1 MTIPSWS
8 AKRGQ
13 EPKRPMPDLPV
24 IQTAQVLAERYG
36 PSYRWLVTVTGMT
49 GVVSMV
55 LAMTTVNV
63 AVPDVM
69 GAFGIGQDKA
79 QWMSSAYMATMTA
92 GMLINAWLT
101 GIFGERRVF
110 VSALFFF
117 SLGALM
123 GGSAPTEDALIFARV
138 LQGFS
143 AGVAQPLVMATIFTV
158 FPPERRGMAMG
169 VFGLGVVFA
178 PAIGPTLGGLMIEYF
193 SWRYV
198 FFISLPFCVVA
209 AGMGLLFMP
218 TRRIPREIPPF
229 DWLGFALLCAAL
241 FGLMTGIADG
251 QREGWTSDT
260 IVLRLALGALAGVAF
275 VLWEL
280 HTPRALLD
288 VRIFANIEF
297 SAAAMIAF
305 IFGAGMMGSTYIIP
319 VFVQTIIGFTP
330 LLAGLMMM
338 PAGLMLAVIFP
349 LAGRLSDAMPAS
361 LMIIGGLLLFA
372 LGFAWMVEADVDT
385 TFWTLVAMIM
395 VSRLGLGFINPSLNA
410 SSLKALPADK
420 VRQGSGVANFMR
432 QLGGAFGIN
441 LMVAFFEI
449 RTRFHA
455 DALTATQSWDNQT
468 TQRLLHQLE
477 QLLQRAGLP
486 YQQQKAMALDYLGT
500 IVNLNAQTMAFSDT
514 FIVVGAVALIALVPA
529 AMLSRSQRRARRL
542 AFS

>member
-1 MTIPSWS
+1 MTYDS
-8 AKRGQ
+8 A
-13 EPKRPMPDLPV
+13 
-24 IQTAQVLAERYG
+24 QTLSERYG
-36 PSYRWLVTVTGMT
+36 PAYRWLVTVTGML

-92 GMLINAWLT
+92 GMLINAWMT
-101 GIFGERRVF
+101 GVLGERRTF
-110 VSALFFF
+110 VGALFFF
-117 SLGALM
+117 SVGALL
-123 GGSAPTEDALIFARV
+123 GGTAPTEDTLIFARV

-158 FPPERRGMAMG
+158 FPADRRGSAMG
-169 VFGLGVVFA
+169 IFGLGVVFA

-198 FFISLPFCVVA
+198 FFISLPFCAIA
-209 AGMGLLFMP
+209 ALMGLVFMP
-218 TRRIPREIPPF
+218 TRPIPPRIPPF
-229 DWLGFALLCAAL
+229 DWLGFALLCTGL

-251 QREGWTSDT
+251 QREGWDSDV
-260 IVLRLALGALAGVAF
+260 IVFRLALGAVAGVAF

-280 HTPRALLD
+280 NTPRAMLD
-288 VRIFANIEF
+288 VRIFGNVEF
-297 SAAAMIAF
+297 SAAALIAF

-319 VFVQTIIGFTP
+319 VFVQTCIGFTP

-338 PAGLMLAVIFP
+338 PAGLMLAFIFP
-349 LAGRLSDAMPAS
+349 LAGRMSDAMPAS
-361 LMIIGGLLLFA
+361 TMIIGGLLLFA
-372 LGFAWMVEADVDT
+372 LGFLWMVGADVDT
-385 TFWTLVAMIM
+385 TFWTLVGMIM

-420 VRQGSGVANFMR
+420 VRQAAGVSNFMR

-441 LMVAFFEI
+441 LMVAFFEM

-455 DALTATQSWDNQT
+455 DALTATQNWGNHT
-468 TQRLLHQLE
+468 TDRLLQQVE
-477 QLLQRAGLP
+477 RLLQQEGLP
-486 YQQQKAMALDYLGT
+486 YQQQKAGALEFLGSM
-500 IVNLNAQTMAFSDT
+500 LNAKAQMLAFSDT
-514 FIVVGAVALIALVPA
+514 FIVIAVVALAALLPA
-529 AMLSRSQRRARRL
+529 ALLSRSQRRTRPAWT
-542 AFS
+542 

>member
-1 MTIPSWS
+1 MTSDS
-8 AKRGQ
+8 
-13 EPKRPMPDLPV
+13 PV
-24 IQTAQVLAERYG
+24 IQTAQVLSERYG
-36 PSYRWLVTVTGMT
+36 PSYRWLVTISGMV

-110 VSALFFF
+110 ATALCTF
-117 SLGALM
+117 SLGAVL
-123 GGSAPTEDALIFARV
+123 GGTAPTEDSLILARI

-158 FPPERRGMAMG
+158 FPPERRGSAMG

-178 PAIGPTLGGLMIEYF
+178 PAIGPTLGGMMIEYF

-198 FFISLPFCVVA
+198 FFISLPFCVIA
-209 AGMGLLFMP
+209 AVLGLFFMP

-229 DWLGFALLCAAL
+229 DWLGFGLLGVALL
-241 FGLMTGIADG
+241 GLMTGIADG
-251 QREGWTSDT
+251 QREGWRSDV
-260 IVLRLALGALAGVAF
+260 IVFRLVLGFAASFAF
-275 VLWEL
+275 IAWEL
-280 HTPRALLD
+280 YTPRALLD
-288 VRIFANIEF
+288 VRIFANLEF
-297 SAAAMIAF
+297 SAAALIAF
-305 IFGAGMMGSTYIIP
+305 IFGAGMLGSTYVIP
-319 VFVQTIIGFTP
+319 VFVQTQIGFTP
-330 LLAGLMMM
+330 LLAGLLMM
-338 PAGLMLAVIFP
+338 PAGLMLAFIFP
-349 LAGRLSDAMPAS
+349 LAGRLSDAFPAS
-361 LMIIGGLLLFA
+361 AMIIVGLLLFA
-372 LGFAWMVEADVDT
+372 LGFAWMTLADIDT

-395 VSRLGLGFINPSLNA
+395 VSRLGLGLINPSLNA
-410 SSLKALPADK
+410 SSLKALPPDK

-441 LMVAFFEI
+441 LMVAFFEV

-455 DALTATQSWDNQT
+455 DALTATQSWDNKT
-468 TQRLLHQLE
+468 TERLLHQVQ
-477 QLLQRAGLP
+477 QLMQRSGLP
-486 YQQQKAMALDYLGT
+486 YQQQKAGALEYLGT
-500 IVNLNAQTMAFSDT
+500 ILNINAQEMAFSDT
-514 FIVVGAVALIALVPA
+514 FVVVGIVALLALVPA

>member
-1 MTIPSWS
+1 MTS
-8 AKRGQ
+8 AS
-13 EPKRPMPDLPV
+13 PV
-24 IQTAQVLAERYG
+24 IQTAQVLSERYG
-36 PSYRWLVTVTGMT
+36 PSYRWLVTISGMV

-110 VSALFFF
+110 VTALCTF
-117 SLGALM
+117 SLGAVM
-123 GGSAPTEDALIFARV
+123 GGTAPTEDSLILARI

-158 FPPERRGMAMG
+158 FPPERRGSAMG

-198 FFISLPFCVVA
+198 FFISLPFCVIA
-209 AGMGLLFMP
+209 AVLGLFFMP

-229 DWLGFALLCAAL
+229 DWLGFGLLCVALL
-241 FGLMTGIADG
+241 GLMTGIADG
-251 QREGWTSDT
+251 QREGWFSDT
-260 IVLRLALGALAGVAF
+260 IVLRLTVGTLASVAF

-280 HTPRALLD
+280 HTPRAMLD
-288 VRIFANIEF
+288 VRIFKNIEF

-338 PAGLMLAVIFP
+338 PAGIMLAFIFP
-349 LAGRLSDAMPAS
+349 LAGRLSDAFPAS
-361 LMIIGGLLLFA
+361 AMIIVGLLLFA
-372 LGFAWMVEADVDT
+372 LGFAWMTVADIDT

-395 VSRLGLGFINPSLNA
+395 VSRLGLGLINPSLNA
-410 SSLKALPADK
+410 SSLKALPPDK

-441 LMVAFFEI
+441 LMVAFFEV

-455 DALTATQSWDNQT
+455 DALTATQGWDNKT
-468 TQRLLHQLE
+468 TERLLHQVQ
-477 QLLQRAGLP
+477 QLLQRSGLP
-486 YQQQKAMALDYLGT
+486 FQQQKAGALEYLGT
-500 IVNLNAQTMAFSDT
+500 ILNISAQEMAFSDT
-514 FIVVGAVALIALVPA
+514 FVVVGIVALIALVPA

>member
-1 MTIPSWS
+1 LTSVSEPL
-8 AKRGQ
+8 RG
-13 EPKRPMPDLPV
+13 EPPRGAPV
-24 IQTAQVLAERYG
+24 QNAAFLAERYG
-36 PSYRWLVTVTGMT
+36 PAYRWLVTVTGMV

-92 GMLINAWLT
+92 GMLLNAWISGVL
-101 GIFGERRVF
+101 GERRTF
-110 VSALFFF
+110 IGALFFF
-117 SLGALM
+117 SLGAL
-123 GGSAPTEDALIFARV
+123 GGGMAPNEDVLIFARI

-143 AGVAQPLVMATIFTV
+143 AGIAQPLVMATIFTV
-158 FPPERRGMAMG
+158 FPPERRGSAMG

-198 FFISLPFCVVA
+198 FYISLPFCGLA
-209 AGMGLLFMP
+209 ALLGAFFMP
-218 TRRIPREIPPF
+218 TRPLAREAPPF
-229 DWLGFALLCAAL
+229 DWLGFALLL
-241 FGLMTGIADG
+241 VGLWGLMTGIADG
-251 QREGWTSDT
+251 QREGWNSDI
-260 IVLRLALGALAGVAF
+260 IVFRLVLGTGAAVGF

-288 VRIFANIEF
+288 MRIFANLEF
-297 SAAAMIAF
+297 ACAAVIAF

-319 VFVQTIIGFTP
+319 VFVQTMVGFTP

-338 PAGLMLAVIFP
+338 PAGLMLAFIFP

-361 LMIIGGLLLFA
+361 TMIIGGLVLFA
-372 LGFAWMVEADVDT
+372 AGFSLMVTADADT
-385 TFWTLVAMIM
+385 TFWTLVGMVM

-410 SSLKALPADK
+410 TSLKALPPDK
-420 VRQGSGVANFMR
+420 VRQGAGVANFMR

-441 LMVAFFEI
+441 LLVAFFEV

-455 DALTATQSWDNQT
+455 DALTATQDWGNRT
-468 TQRLLHQLE
+468 TERLLVLVE
-477 QLLQRAGLP
+477 QLMQRSGLP
-486 YQQQKAMALDYLGT
+486 FQQQKAAAQEYLGT
-500 IVNLNAQTMAFSDT
+500 MVNAQAQMLAFSDT
-514 FIVVGAVALIALVPA
+514 FIVIAIVALLALIPA
-529 AMLSRSQRRARRL
+529 ALLSRSQQRERRL
-542 AFS
+542 AWR

>member
-1 MTIPSWS
+1 
-8 AKRGQ
+8 
-13 EPKRPMPDLPV
+13 MPDTPAV
-24 IQTAQVLAERYG
+24 ATVQVLSERYG
-36 PSYRWLVTVTGMT
+36 PAYRWLVTVTGMV

-92 GMLINAWLT
+92 GMLINAWLV
-101 GIFGERRVF
+101 GVLGERRIF
-110 VSALFFF
+110 VGSLFFF
-117 SLGALM
+117 SLGALL
-123 GGSAPTEDALIFARV
+123 GGAAPTEDTLILARV

-143 AGVAQPLVMATIFTV
+143 AGVAQPLVMATIFSV
-158 FPPERRGMAMG
+158 FPPDRRGMAMG

-209 AGMGLLFMP
+209 ALLGLVFMP
-218 TRRIPREIPPF
+218 TRRVPREIPSF
-229 DWLGFALLCAAL
+229 DWLGFILLCMAL

-251 QREGWTSDT
+251 QREGWSSDI
-260 IVLRLALGALAGVAF
+260 IVLRLVVGALSGLAF

-280 HTPRALLD
+280 RTPRALLD
-288 VRIFANIEF
+288 IRIFANVEF

-338 PAGLMLAVIFP
+338 PAGLMLAFIFP
-349 LAGRLSDAMPAS
+349 LAGRLSDAMPGAT
-361 LMIIGGLLLFA
+361 MIIAGLLLFA
-372 LGFAWMVEADVDT
+372 TGFAWMVTADVNT
-385 TFWTLVAMIM
+385 TFWTLVGM
-395 VSRLGLGFINPSLNA
+395 VMLSRLGLGFINPSLNA
-410 SSLKALPADK
+410 SSLKALPAEK
-420 VRQGSGVANFMR
+420 VRQGAGIANFMR

-455 DALTATQSWDNQT
+455 DALTATQSWDNNT
-468 TQRLLHQLE
+468 TERLLRQVE
-477 QLLQRAGLP
+477 RLLQHDGLP
-486 YQQQKAMALDYLGT
+486 YQQQKAGAIDYLAT
-500 IVNLNAQTMAFSDT
+500 ILNINAQMMAFSDT
-514 FIVVGAVALIALVPA
+514 FIVVGAVALIALAPA
-529 AMLSRSQRRARRL
+529 LLLSRSQRRARRL
-542 AFS
+542 AFG

>member
-1 MTIPSWS
+1 MSTV
-8 AKRGQ
+8 AG
-13 EPKRPMPDLPV
+13 DLPL
-24 IQTAQVLAERYG
+24 QTAAALAERFG
-36 PSYRWLVTVTGMT
+36 PSYRWLVTVTGMI

-92 GMLINAWLT
+92 GMLINAWIT
-101 GIFGERRVF
+101 GVFGERRTF
-110 VSALFFF
+110 VTALISF
-117 SLGALM
+117 SIGALL
-123 GGSAPTEDALIFARV
+123 GGSAPNEDALIFARV

-209 AGMGLLFMP
+209 ALLGLVFMP
-218 TRRIPREIPPF
+218 TRALPKVIPPF
-229 DWLGFALLCAAL
+229 DWLGFALLCTAL

-251 QREGWTSDT
+251 QREGWSSDT
-260 IVLRLALGALAGVAF
+260 IVLRLLIGAAATVSF
-275 VLWEL
+275 IFWEL
-280 HTPRALLD
+280 KTPRALLD
-288 VRIFANIEF
+288 VRIFANVEF
-297 SAAAMIAF
+297 SAAATIAF

-338 PAGLMLAVIFP
+338 PAGIMLAFIFP

-361 LMIIGGLLLFA
+361 TMIIGGLLLFA
-372 LGFAWMVEADVDT
+372 LGFAWMTTADVDT
-385 TFWTLVAMIM
+385 TFWTLVGMVM

-410 SSLKALPADK
+410 SSLKALPVDK

-455 DALTATQSWDNQT
+455 DALTATQDWRNRT
-468 TQRLLHQLE
+468 TERMLTQLE
-477 QLLQRAGLP
+477 QLLQRSGLP
-486 YQQQKAMALDYLGT
+486 HQQQKAGAIDYLAT
-500 IVNLNAQTMAFSDT
+500 IVQSKAQIMAFSDT
-514 FIVVGAVALIALVPA
+514 FIVVGVVALAALIPA
-529 AMLSRSQRRARRL
+529 AMLSRSQRRSRG
-542 AFS
+542 

>member
-1 MTIPSWS
+1 MTDSN
-8 AKRGQ
+8 
-13 EPKRPMPDLPV
+13 V
-24 IQTAQVLAERYG
+24 VQTAQVLRERYG
-36 PSYRWLVTVTGMT
+36 PAYRWLVTITGMI

-69 GAFGIGQDKA
+69 GAFGIGQDQA

-101 GIFGERRVF
+101 GILGERRVF
-110 VSALFFF
+110 VGSLVFF

-123 GGSAPTEDALIFARV
+123 GGMAPTEDALIFSRV

-143 AGVAQPLVMATIFTV
+143 AGVSQPLVMAIIFNV
-158 FPPERRGMAMG
+158 FPAERRGMAMG

-198 FFISLPFCVVA
+198 FFISLPFCVIA

-229 DWLGFALLCAAL
+229 DWLGFALLCISL

-251 QREGWTSDT
+251 QREGWNSDT
-260 IVLRLALGALAGVAF
+260 IVLRLTIGALAGLAF
-275 VLWEL
+275 ILWEL

-305 IFGAGMMGSTYIIP
+305 IFGAGMMGST
-319 VFVQTIIGFTP
+319 F
-330 LLAGLMMM
+330 
-338 PAGLMLAVIFP
+338 IFP
-349 LAGRLSDAMPAS
+349 VAGRLSDAMPAS
-361 LMIIGGLLLFA
+361 VMIIVGLLLFA
-372 LGFAWMVEADVDT
+372 AGFAWMTVADVDT

-395 VSRLGLGFINPSLNA
+395 VSRLGLGLINPSLNA

-432 QLGGAFGIN
+432 QLGGAFGIH
-441 LMVAFFEI
+441 LMVAFFEV

-455 DALTATQSWDNQT
+455 DALTATQGWDNHT
-468 TQRLLHQLE
+468 TERLLHQVQ
-477 QLLQRAGLP
+477 QLLQRSGLP
-486 YQQQKAMALDYLGT
+486 FQQQKAGALEYRGT
-500 IVNLNAQTMAFSDT
+500 ILNINAQSMAFSDT
-514 FIVVGAVALIALVPA
+514 FIVVGAVSLLALIPA
-529 AMLSRSQRRARRL
+529 AMLSRQQRRSRRL

>member
-1 MTIPSWS
+1 MTDSN
-8 AKRGQ
+8 
-13 EPKRPMPDLPV
+13 V
-24 IQTAQVLAERYG
+24 IQTAQVLSERYG
-36 PSYRWLVTVTGMT
+36 PGYRWLVTITGMV

-69 GAFGIGQDKA
+69 GAFGIGQDQA

-101 GIFGERRVF
+101 GIFGERRIF
-110 VSALFFF
+110 VGALFFF
-117 SLGALM
+117 SVGALM
-123 GGSAPTEDALIFARV
+123 GGTAPNEHSLIFARV

-158 FPPERRGMAMG
+158 FPPDRRGMAMG

-198 FFISLPFCVVA
+198 FFISLPFCFVA
-209 AGMGLLFMP
+209 ALMGLLFMP
-218 TRRIPREIPPF
+218 TRRIPRQIPPF
-229 DWLGFALLCAAL
+229 DWLGFGLLCASL

-251 QREGWTSDT
+251 QREGWTSDI
-260 IVLRLALGALAGVAF
+260 IVLRLVIGALAGLGF
-275 VLWEL
+275 ILWEL

-288 VRIFANIEF
+288 VRIFKNVEF

-338 PAGLMLAVIFP
+338 PAGIMLAFIFP
-349 LAGRLSDAMPAS
+349 LAGRMSDAMPAS
-361 LMIIGGLLLFA
+361 VMIIIGLLLFA
-372 LGFAWMVEADVDT
+372 LGFAWMTVADVDT
-385 TFWTLVAMIM
+385 TFWTLVGMIM
-395 VSRLGLGFINPSLNA
+395 VSRLGLGLINPSLNA
-410 SSLKALPADK
+410 SSLKALPPDK

-441 LMVAFFEI
+441 LMVAFFEV

-455 DALTATQSWDNQT
+455 DALTATQGWDNHT
-468 TQRLLHQLE
+468 TERLLHQLH
-477 QLLQRAGLP
+477 QLFQRQGLP
-486 YQQQKAMALDYLGT
+486 FQQQKAGALEYLGT
-500 IVNLNAQTMAFSDT
+500 ILNINAQMMAFSDT
-514 FIVVGAVALIALVPA
+514 FIVVGAVALLALIPA
-529 AMLSRSQRRARRL
+529 AMLSRQQRRSRRL